1 MLRPAVASS
10 SSTKA
15 GLCGVLPEAEVMGEV
30 ALKRSMLKNTFL
42 VEN

>member
-15 GLCGVLPEAEVMGEV
+15 GLCDVLSEAEVMGEV
-30 ALKRSMLKNTFL
+30 ALKKSVLENIFL